1 MLWLQLLSCFFFFFF
16 LSLNEMARGGGQR
29 GRGDFQG
36 RRPRFLRPN
45 ARGRNRALELGE
57 YRPATEMALLSMRLQ
72 QEAKP
77 DTSLHSLEEGDS
89 CYTGPSFP
97 PSSL

>member
-1 MLWLQLLSCFFFFFF
+1 MSKALECSGFSFYPVFFFFF

-45 ARGRNRALELGE
+45 ARGRNRALELSE
-57 YRPATEMALLSMRLQ
+57 YRQATEMALLSMRV
-72 QEAKP
+72 
-77 DTSLHSLEEGDS
+77 TSPIPIP
-89 CYTGPSFP
+89 C
-97 PSSL
+97 